1 MPAPVKRVTVAI
13 PCYNEAA
20 TIGKVVSDFRRV
32 LPSANIVVVDNG
44 STDGGAQLAQS
55 AGASV
60 LLESRRGKGWVM
72 QSIFEK
78 IDAEILIVVDGDD
91 TYPAEEVHRLIE
103 PVEQGRADMIVGTRL
118 QKAASGAVGSLHRWG
133 NRLILWV
140 LNRAF
145 GSGFTDVLSGYRVFS
160 ERFLQ
165 QVPIIATGFETEVEL
180 TIQALTHGM
189 VIVEIPVSYRGRPS
203 GSQSKLHPFLDGYR
217 ILRAIA
223 VLLRDH
229 KPLAVF
235 GTLGAFCLLAGSA
248 TGVLRLMD
256 YAGVHILP
264 VALLSG
270 LFILFVTVGVML
282 FGIGLILNSV
292 NTGLRNLASLLRR
305 PGTEKKPRTTPP
317 S

>member
-1 MPAPVKRVTVAI
+1 MGFPEMPAAVKKVAVAI
-13 PCYNEAA
+13 PCYNESA
-20 TIGKVVSDFRRV
+20 TIAKVVSDFRRA
-32 LPSANIVVVDNG
+32 LPSAGIVVVDNG
-44 STDGGAQLAQS
+44 STDGSAQLAQG

-78 IDAEILIVVDGDD
+78 ISAEILIVVDGDD
-91 TYPAEEVHRLIE
+91 TYPAEEIRRLLE
-103 PVEQGRADMIVGTRL
+103 PVEQGQADMTIGTRL
-118 QKAASGAVGSLHRWG
+118 QKAAPGAIGSLHRWG

-145 GSGFTDVLSGYRVFS
+145 GSSFTDVLSGYRVFS
-160 ERFLQ
+160 ERFLR
-165 QVPIIATGFETEVEL
+165 QVPMIATGFETEVEL

-189 VIVEIPVSYRGRPS
+189 VVVEIPVSYRGRPV

-217 ILRAIA
+217 ILRTIAI
-223 VLLRDH
+223 LLRDH

-235 GTLGAFCLLAGSA
+235 GTLGAFCLLAGA
-248 TGVLRLMD
+248 AMGALRLMD
-256 YAGVHILP
+256 YAGIHTLP
-264 VALLSG
+264 IAILSG
-270 LFILFVTVGVML
+270 FFILFVTVGVML

-305 PGTEKKPRTTPP
+305 PGLEKKP
-317 S
+317 